1 MGYTFSKTY
10 DLKIYMLRFFTIYG
24 KWGRP
29 DMFFFKLFKSI
40 FDEKYFNLNNNGNHD
55 RDFTHIDDACEIL
68 IKLMKTK
75 ISRNFD
81 VFIICSN
88 NPVNIKIINH
98 LKNLNIKMKIK
109 LLEIS

>member
-40 FDEKYFNLNNNGNHD
+40 FDENYFNLNNN
-55 RDFTHIDDACEIL
+55 
-68 IKLMKTK
+68 K
-75 ISRNFD
+75 SR
-81 VFIICSN
+81 
-88 NPVNIKIINH
+88 
-98 LKNLNIKMKIK
+98 
-109 LLEIS
+109 